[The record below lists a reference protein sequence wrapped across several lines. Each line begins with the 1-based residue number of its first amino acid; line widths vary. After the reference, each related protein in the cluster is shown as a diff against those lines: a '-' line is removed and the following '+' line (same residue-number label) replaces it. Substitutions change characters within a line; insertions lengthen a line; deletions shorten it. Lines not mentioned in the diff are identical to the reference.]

1 LKRDPLEENNIEKD
15 NPDIIKK
22 MEGVLLDLQ
31 SGKGFSYDK
40 GEDLA
45 DEERKIIEKEL
56 KKLGYI

>member
-1 LKRDPLEENNIEKD
+1 MKRDPLEENNIEKD

-40 GEDLA
+40 GEDLT